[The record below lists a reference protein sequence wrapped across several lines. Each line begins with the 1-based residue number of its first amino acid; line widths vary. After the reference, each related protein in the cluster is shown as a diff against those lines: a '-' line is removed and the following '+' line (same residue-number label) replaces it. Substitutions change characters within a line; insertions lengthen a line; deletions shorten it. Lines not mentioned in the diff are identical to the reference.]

1 MTSSTRL
8 WLGVAALGLLGG
20 GVAVFVWGS
29 DEAMGGVL
37 IRVGLMLGAA
47 WLVAPL
53 VRRPSLAT
61 LGGLAVVALVVFRP
75 RLILPVVLGAVL
87 WRFASRRPTSD

>member
-1 MTSSTRL
+1 MTPATRL

-29 DEAMGGVL
+29 DEAMAGVL

-53 VRRPSLAT
+53 IRRPSLAT
-61 LGGLAVVALVVFRP
+61 VAGLAVVALVVFRP
-75 RLILPVVLGAVL
+75 RLIFPVVLGAVL